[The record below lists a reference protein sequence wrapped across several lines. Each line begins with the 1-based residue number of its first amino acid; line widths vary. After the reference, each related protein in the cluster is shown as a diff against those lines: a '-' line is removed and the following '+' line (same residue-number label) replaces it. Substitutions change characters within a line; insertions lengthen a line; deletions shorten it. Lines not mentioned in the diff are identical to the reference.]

1 MENERGDFAAIIKVF
16 FTFGRPVDKFV
27 EFGGRRELA
36 VFAEL
41 DRFCV

>member
-36 VFAEL
+36 VLADFA
-41 DRFCV
+41 RCFV

>member
-1 MENERGDFAAIIKVF
+1 MENERGDLAAIIKVF

-41 DRFCV
+41 DRCFV

>member
-16 FTFGRPVDKFV
+16 FTFGRPVDNLV

-36 VFAEL
+36 ALAEIA
-41 DRFCV
+41 RYFV

>member
-1 MENERGDFAAIIKVF
+1 MENERGDFAAVIKMF

-41 DRFCV
+41 DRCFV